1 MVRRS
6 LDSHRKKYMW
16 DTAKAVKVEFF
27 KHSVSQADIDSVNKV
42 LNSLFLTTGETVAEF
57 EEKFARYLGCKHVVG
72 VTSCTAAM
80 QLSLLALG
88 VGPGDEVI
96 TTPMTFIA
104 TANAILHAG
113 AMPVFVDVERDTGNI
128 DANLIE
134 GAVTEKTRAILPVHL
149 YGQLCDM
156 KRIREIADKYR
167 LVIVEDAAHAVEAV
181 RDGVRP
187 GGLGDD
193 ACFSFYATKNITSGE
208 GGAVSTNDGE
218 AADTLKKLR
227 LHGMSRGAAER
238 YTKRY
243 EHWDMELL
251 GWKYNMD
258 NIQAALLLNQID
270 NIERN
275 LKRREEICRTYEQA
289 FEDVPGLT
297 CLKVLPGSKSGR
309 HLFTILVRPEKRD
322 LILERLQGK
331 GIGVAVNFRAIHL
344 LSYYRHNHGYKR
356 GMFPVAEEIGDSTI
370 TLPLYPKLTTEEIEY
385 VIGGVKE
392 VCANCGQG

>member
-1 MVRRS
+1 MRV
-6 LDSHRKKYMW
+6 DFY
-16 DTAKAVKVEFF
+16 
-27 KHSVSQADIDSVNKV
+27 KHNLTQQDIDNVVKV

-57 EEKFARYLGCKHVVG
+57 EGKFSRYLGCKHTVG

-80 QLSLLALG
+80 QLSLLAFG
-88 VGPGDEVI
+88 IGPGDEVI
-96 TTPMTFIA
+96 TTPMTFIS

-134 GAVTEKTRAILPVHL
+134 GAVTKKTKAVLPVHL

-156 KRIREIADKYR
+156 KRIRDIADRHR
-167 LVIVEDAAHAVEAV
+167 LAIIEDAAHAVEAV

-187 GGLGDD
+187 GGLGDA
-193 ACFSFYATKNITSGE
+193 ACFSFYATKNMTSGE
-208 GGAVSTNDGE
+208 GGAISTNNE
-218 AADTLKKLR
+218 EIADTLKKLR
-227 LHGMSRGAAER
+227 LHGMSKGAADR

-275 LKRREEICRTYEQA
+275 LARREEICRTYEQA
-289 FEDVPGLT
+289 FKSVPGVS
-297 CLKVLPGSKSGR
+297 CMQVLPGSRSAR
-309 HLFTILVRPEKRD
+309 HLFTILVPTGKRD
-322 LILERLQGK
+322 MVLERLQEK

-344 LSYYRHNHGYKR
+344 LSYYRQNYDYKR
-356 GMFPVAEEIGDSTI
+356 GTFPVAEEIGDSTI
-370 TLPLYPKLTTEEIEY
+370 TLPLYPKLTAEEIDY
-385 VIGGVKE
+385 VIECVKE
-392 VCANCGQG
+392 ACADCG